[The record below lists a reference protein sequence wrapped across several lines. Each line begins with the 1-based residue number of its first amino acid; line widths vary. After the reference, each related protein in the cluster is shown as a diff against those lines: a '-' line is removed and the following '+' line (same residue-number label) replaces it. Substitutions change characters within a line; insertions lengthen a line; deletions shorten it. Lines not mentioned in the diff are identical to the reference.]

1 MLKKKERKY
10 NFRGGKKEMAEKIKM
25 SITPKVDLLNLM
37 AQANAEM
44 KCVGVAFGFQI
55 AQGCLIRI
63 VKRAI
68 EIKDEPILE
77 ELKTLCLVKEIN
89 EK

>member
-1 MLKKKERKY
+1 
-10 NFRGGKKEMAEKIKM
+10 
-25 SITPKVDLLNLM
+25 LM